1 MICSGA
7 EPEMMVFTIGR
18 FQIQSYV
25 LIGKFEIIVQNT
37 VGKFEMERCSPMRQ
51 DIGGASF
58 C

>member
-1 MICSGA
+1 MMYSGA

-25 LIGKFEIIVQNT
+25 LIGKLEIIVQNT
-37 VGKFEMERCSPMRQ
+37 IGKFEMEGCLPIRQ

>member
-1 MICSGA
+1 
-7 EPEMMVFTIGR
+7 MMVFTIGR

>member
-1 MICSGA
+1 
-7 EPEMMVFTIGR
+7 MMVFTIGR
-18 FQIQSYV
+18 FQIQSCV

-37 VGKFEMERCSPMRQ
+37 IGKFEMERCFPMRQ